1 MEDNGNLDNNFRA
14 ADLLLLFQC
23 KDSPAQG
30 KLIIFVKNPKFFLWV
45 SFNFRIELGTPS
57 SNPEWYWIEEKL

>member
-30 KLIIFVKNPKFFLWV
+30 KLIIFVKNPKKFYGSV
-45 SFNFRIELGTPS
+45 STLELSWGRLVQIQSGTG
-57 SNPEWYWIEEKL
+57 